1 VCLAAHETESRR
13 WTTAVNV
20 KLLLPP
26 RQSRGTSFDVLGTEG
41 SRATKPEQARLLRRT
56 VLVIASLL
64 VLFVAAFAAAI
75 VFSTV
80 NPPPPAAARQLDRT
94 DPPPLSGYMARDG
107 AVLAYRAYLGDDRQ
121 VVVLVHGTSTESS
134 VMNAVAKTLRAT
146 GATVYALDMC
156 GHGSSGS
163 RGDIDYI
170 GQLDDDIADFVA
182 TVRVIHSNASF
193 TLLGFSG
200 GASLAMRIAGSA
212 FANLFDRY
220 IAVSPAIE
228 AVGRPNSYVAI
239 ALPRIV
245 ALVVLNQIGIHWFDG
260 LTTIAFAIP
269 PCNPNLT
276 GAYSFR
282 LMWNLANRDYLAG
295 LRNARKPMTL
305 IAGAND
311 EQFRADRYAQLLTP
325 AKPDLAVRIIP
336 GLDHVDMITKP
347 AGIAAIRQAFA
358 QP

>member
-1 VCLAAHETESRR
+1 MMDRNRV
-13 WTTAVNV
+13 
-20 KLLLPP
+20 
-26 RQSRGTSFDVLGTEG
+26 
-41 SRATKPEQARLLRRT
+41 SRAMKPEQARLLRRT
-56 VLVIASLL
+56 ALVIAGVLA
-64 VLFVAAFAAAI
+64 LFVATIAAAI

-94 DPPPLSGYMARDG
+94 DLPPLSGYVARDG

-121 VVVLVHGTSTESS
+121 VAVVVHGTSTESS

-146 GATVYALDMC
+146 GATVYALDIR
-156 GHGSSGS
+156 GHGGSGP

-170 GQLDDDIADFVA
+170 GQLDDDIADFVP
-182 TVRVIHSNASF
+182 TVRLTHPDAAF

-200 GASLAMRIAGSA
+200 GASLAMRIAGGA

-228 AVGRPNSYVAI
+228 AVRRPNGYAAI

-245 ALVVLNQIGIHWFDG
+245 ALVALNQIGIHWFDG
-260 LTTIAFAIP
+260 LNTIAFAVP
-269 PCNPNLT
+269 PGNPNLT

-282 LMWNLANRDYLAG
+282 LMWNLANRHYLNA
-295 LRNARKPMTL
+295 LRHTRKPMTL

-311 EQFRADRYAQLLTP
+311 EQFRADQYAQLLTP
-325 AKPDLAVRIIP
+325 AKRDLVVRIIP
-336 GLDHVDMITKP
+336 GLDHVDMITNP
-347 AGIAAIRQAFA
+347 AGLTAIRQAFE
-358 QP
+358 QS